1 MHSRKILFL
10 YFKRIQKELINENHT
25 LDLDVPKSNPHG
37 EDKDRNHR
45 SLVNLKSS
53 TWWLEPW
60 SWHTFDGKEKRV
72 EAMALNLSR

>member
-1 MHSRKILFL
+1 MHNYPRLFLNPMHSRKILFL

-53 TWWLEPW
+53 T
-60 SWHTFDGKEKRV
+60 
-72 EAMALNLSR
+72 